1 MAEGTPDISNDASGI
16 TAGSV
21 VQVGV
26 LHGGLTI
33 HSGPRRSDE
42 ALLVSVTTSRIDSTT
57 YHYEGRR
64 EHPVR
69 KVHLFVE
76 AFTPQAVILHR
87 LRPIVVRQIPEYTVS
102 RAALAYRRKFAV
114 DLDLPATNY
123 TADLA
128 RQDLH
133 PNQARP
139 IGEADFPFYV
149 TASDPEYFVIK
160 PTAFAVTE
168 WRLELDWSCLGQ
180 HGTVTIDRGSNRPF
194 VR

>member
-1 MAEGTPDISNDASGI
+1 MAEGTPDISNDVSDVTAS
-16 TAGSV
+16 SV

-33 HSGPRRSDE
+33 HSGPRRPDE
-42 ALLVSVTTSRIDSTT
+42 ALLVSVTTVDSDSTT

-87 LRPIVVRQIPEYTVS
+87 LRPIAVRQIHRYTVGH
-102 RAALAYRRKFAV
+102 AALAYRRKFAV

-128 RQDLH
+128 EQALR
-133 PNQARP
+133 PPQARP
-139 IGEADFPFYV
+139 TGEADFPFYV

-160 PTAFAVTE
+160 PTASVRTE

-194 VR
+194 LL